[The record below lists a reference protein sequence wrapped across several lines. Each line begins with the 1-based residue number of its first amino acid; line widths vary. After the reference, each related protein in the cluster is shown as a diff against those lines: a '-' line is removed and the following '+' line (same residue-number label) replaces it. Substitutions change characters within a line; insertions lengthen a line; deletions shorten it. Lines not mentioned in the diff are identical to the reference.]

1 MSRKI
6 GPDKIILSSS
16 EHIKYKESNERK
28 TNKSTQSG
36 YIQYLHFSS
45 SPYKLTTM
53 CSKIIIPGGSF
64 YIFKITDCQLKYC
77 MSNGIPF
84 NPPMNAQPPPHN
96 FIVNGVER
104 QAIQSIAFNNKT
116 GIIDL
121 FNSSFGIHLSIYNT
135 YLSVIFGIDVLS
147 TNTQIQL
154 PIIIVENRV

>member
-53 CSKIIIPGGSF
+53 CSKRINPGGSI

-84 NPPMNAQPPPHN
+84 NPQMDDTPPPHN
-96 FIVNGVER
+96 FIVNGVEI
-104 QAIQSIAFNNKT
+104 QAIQSIAFNNNT
-116 GIIDL
+116 GFINI
-121 FNSSFGIHLSIYNT
+121 FNSSFGFHLSIDNI

-154 PIIIVENRV
+154 PIIIV